1 MYPPPGPTPA
11 AYVLVEPRYDGLPGW
26 GAQAGSGAS
35 PPPQRP
41 QPAAVP
47 AAVPGGTDLFIL
59 PPPLS
64 EGDLRQ
70 HVAGPAGAQNPG
82 LSARPPISTRAFRR
96 VPAAPAP
103 ASRAFHKYL
112 LKGLKDC
119 SLRLSNHHAN
129 LRTTPCLLAPQN
141 QRAGHPGASDLLVK
155 ALVSEKGHLRPRG
168 QGQMTL
174 RRPLAKWPLWHI
186 HSTILNEK
194 ESKQRMHTSV

>member
-1 MYPPPGPTPA
+1 MTGCLDGVRRQA
-11 AYVLVEPRYDGLPGW
+11 VGRAPRRSGL
-26 GAQAGSGAS
+26 S
-35 PPPQRP
+35 
-41 QPAAVP
+41 
-47 AAVPGGTDLFIL
+47 
-59 PPPLS
+59 PPLS
-64 EGDLRQ
+64 PPLSPAVQTCSFFPHLCQKETRQ

-82 LSARPPISTRAFRR
+82 LSARPPTSTRAFRR